1 MAIQGFNKSFYLNAK
16 LAQLQA
22 NSETAADWAGKDAAF
37 LESRFAAV
45 GLTAEQHYEQYGF
58 QEGLAPNAFFN
69 PAEYIRAKATAM
81 FNDANNSYLTIEAA
95 AQDFVNL
102 WGGNVYNH
110 YIQYGEA
117 EGVNPSNSFDVSSY
131 YDAKLA
137 QLQAAGNTEIT
148 TVAQLKASFD
158 AAGITALEHFIAYG
172 QNEGITAPAVPEGE
186 KVNVDTSV
194 PGQTFALTT
203 GTDNITGTSGDDT
216 ITAGVVEGNNAF
228 TVGDQING
236 GAGNDTLNWVQTAAV
251 NGLPTGATV
260 QNVETAN
267 VTSGGAITLNTTSSF
282 NGLTA
287 LNTNTSG
294 AAQTVTAAATT
305 DVTATAS
312 AQAAT
317 NVAVDGGKDVTVNAT
332 GVTTGTTTVGANA
345 AAAGTVNVNSTVS
358 TGTQGNIGVTG
369 GTAVNVTTA
378 TSNAVNT
385 TATQAAVTVT
395 GNANTKEVT
404 VNQDK
409 AATAAAQ
416 VVGKVNGAV
425 TVNDVNAASATAA
438 GVIETVTLNS
448 YGNSSIDSSAI
459 STVNLTGTGGTLSIG
474 RGALTA
480 TPTENTLAL
489 NVNGLTAGVIT
500 DAEAAADDGFKTI
513 NIASTGTASTVAGL
527 TAADATTLNISG
539 DAALTLT
546 AQTLA
551 ATKTIASTNSAG
563 VSLGTA
569 LANDVQF
576 TGGAGNDA
584 ISIGATTKAINMG
597 AGDDVVTLSSGT
609 LGAGGSLNGGEG
621 NDTLVANTNGSSFI
635 ADPAFSGFE
644 TLRVAGA
651 AAQGTH
657 NANGFTALEVGNLGG
672 GAATFNNVA
681 AGTGLSVLATTG
693 NSTTVTLANATGTSD
708 SFGLTLKSDANIAAG
723 TVNVAGV
730 ETVNITNTDTLTTA
744 ASGINTNTL
753 TLEATAATSVV
764 VSGNAGLNLTNT
776 GNTAITNFDASGV
789 QGEAANAAALAVT
802 FVSAN
807 TTTGAVVTIKGGS
820 GNDSLTGSATAND
833 TIDGGAG
840 NDTLVYTGGAD
851 SFTGGAGNDIFDI
864 NNVGTKTSFLTI
876 TDVNA
881 GDTIDFAGI
890 TTGTLSNAGAFGAK
904 TPLGAAATLD
914 QYLDAAADQNGGT
927 NAVAEW
933 FQFGSDT
940 YIVVSNDDGTAG
952 ASAGFTSGTDSVVK
966 LTGLQ
971 DLSND
976 TFAGEVLTIVA

>member
-1 MAIQGFNKSFYLNAK
+1 MAIQGFDKEFYLNAK
-16 LAQLQA
+16 LAQLQSDSA
-22 NSETAADWAGKDAAF
+22 TAADWAGKDAAF
-37 LESRFAAV
+37 LEARFSAV
-45 GLTAEQHYEQYGF
+45 GLTAEQHYEQYGY
-58 QEGLAPNAFFN
+58 QEDLAPNAFFN

-81 FNDANNSYLTIEAA
+81 FNDTDSNYLTIDAA
-95 AQDFVNL
+95 AEAFVNL

-110 YIQYGEA
+110 YLQYGED
-117 EGVNPSNSFDVSSY
+117 EGINPSNSFDVSGY
-131 YDAKLA
+131 YEAKLA
-137 QLQAAGNTEIT
+137 QLQAEGNTEIT
-148 TVAQLKASFD
+148 TVEQVKEAFE
-158 AAGITALEHFIAYG
+158 AAGLTALEHFLTYG
-172 QNEGITAPAVPEGE
+172 QTEEGLSAPAVPADEQ
-186 KVNVDTSV
+186 VNVDTSV
-194 PGQTFALTT
+194 PGQVFTLTT
-203 GTDNITGTSGDDT
+203 GTDNEAGTSGDDT
-216 ITAGVVEGNNAF
+216 FTAGEINGAATL

-236 GAGNDTLNWVQTAAV
+236 GAGNDTLNWVQTNV
-251 NGLPTGATV
+251 INGLPTGASV
-260 QNVETAN
+260 QNVETVN

-317 NVAVDGGKDVTVNAT
+317 DVAVDGGKDVTVNAT
-332 GVTTGTTTVGANA
+332 GATIGTTTVGANA

-358 TGTQGNIGVTG
+358 TGTQGNIAVTG

-385 TATQAAVTVT
+385 IANQAAVTVT

-416 VVGKVNGAV
+416 VVGKVNGSV

-448 YGNSSIDSSAI
+448 YGASTINSGALNTI
-459 STVNLTGTGGTLSIG
+459 NLSGTGGTLG
-474 RGALTA
+474 VTAGALT
-480 TPTENTLAL
+480 TPVVSSLAL
-489 NVNGLTAGVIT
+489 NVSDLAAGAIT
-500 DAEAAADDGFKTI
+500 LDDDYKTL
-513 NIASTGTASTVAGL
+513 NIASTGAASTIANITGTGVSA
-527 TAADATTLNISG
+527 LNVSG
-539 DAALTLT
+539 DAAVTLT

-551 ATKTIASTNSAG
+551 AAKTIESTNSAG
-563 VSLGTA
+563 VTLGTA

-597 AGDDVVTLSSGT
+597 AGDDVVTLSSNT

-635 ADPAFSGFE
+635 ANPAFSGFE

-651 AAQGTH
+651 DAQGTH

-672 GAATFNNVA
+672 GATIFNNVA

-708 SFGLTLKSDANIAAG
+708 SFGLSLKSDANIAAG

-730 ETVNITNTDTLTTA
+730 ETINITNTDTLTTT

-789 QGEAANAAALAVT
+789 QGDAANAAALAVT

-833 TIDGGAG
+833 TIEGGAG

-851 SFTGGAGNDIFDI
+851 SLTGGAGNDTFDI
-864 NNVGTKTSFLTI
+864 NATGTKTSFATI
-876 TDVNA
+876 MDFST
-881 GDTIDFAGI
+881 GDKIDFADLL
-890 TTGTLSNAGAFGAK
+890 GTPADLDVAAGSAGMGAAK
-904 TPLGAAATLD
+904 VTLGAAATLD
-914 QYLDAAADQNGGT
+914 QYLDAAAAGNGAAAT
-927 NAVAEW
+927 EIFKW
-933 FQFGSDT
+933 FNFSGDT
-940 YIVVSNDDGTAG
+940 YAVIDNTAD
-952 ASAGFTSGTDSVVK
+952 A
-966 LTGLQ
+966 
-971 DLSND
+971 
-976 TFAGEVLTIVA
+976 TFAATDTLVKVTGVVDLTTSAIVDGVLTAA